1 MRDIVK
7 LPIKK
12 VRDFGWVHHRSE
24 NKNKIFWFAISEA
37 KIVIVTKMRN
47 EAKEKKVR
55 VKQMPRI
62 GNVVINETNYLE
74 KWNIGVIPYNFSKMI
89 EEQIMPIITKKI
101 TQ

>member
-1 MRDIVK
+1 
-7 LPIKK
+7 
-12 VRDFGWVHHRSE
+12 
-24 NKNKIFWFAISEA
+24 
-37 KIVIVTKMRN
+37 MRN

-62 GNVVINETNYLE
+62 GNVVVNETSSVE

-89 EEQIMPIITKKI
+89 GEQIMPIITKKI